1 MGLRDSLVKLKQAI
15 IPSSEVLTDKQ
26 MLDTKSSLQE
36 SQESKEDSDEDVEED
51 QPKFDTARLAESDS
65 DSDGE
70 LNEPIANDLMV
81 DEADERSDEEEEE
94 EEVGDEEDEEDEEED
109 VPLSDVELDD
119 DADVVPFQKTT
130 INNKAA
136 LKQAVDTIKLKSSN
150 FYNHLSITS
159 TDPMVLKDI
168 YDDFEREL
176 AFYKQ
181 GQTAAADARKK
192 LRTEKIPF
200 TRPTDFFAEMVKSDE
215 HMERLRMKLID
226 EETAKKAGQEA
237 RRQREL
243 KKFGKKVQH
252 ARLQERQKEKRETL
266 DRIKALKRKRG
277 TGGDM
282 TSNEEFDIAL
292 EEAASSSSNK
302 TKGAKRQAKDAKYGH
317 GGKKRFKNSNDAE
330 STADM
335 SGFSSKK
342 MKASSRG
349 KVNRP
354 GKSKRANRR

>member
-1 MGLRDSLVKLKQAI
+1 MD
-15 IPSSEVLTDKQ
+15 
-26 MLDTKSSLQE
+26 
-36 SQESKEDSDEDVEED
+36 DEDDTDICED
-51 QPKFDTARLAESDS
+51 
-65 DSDGE
+65 DG
-70 LNEPIANDLMV
+70 D
-81 DEADERSDEEEEE
+81 DEEEEE
-94 EEVGDEEDEEDEEED
+94 EDDDEDDDEEDDEDEDEEEDEEDEEED